1 MHNPNCPN
9 CLNWSTFSF
18 PRCLPSL
25 RIAQIRNF
33 WQIRDQWNTDKWFRP
48 VSGGSWYEHPLQEIW
63 RVHAGHLHSYLH
75 WFQSHLLMLCQVSMG
90 VQKIFLNPIPLD
102 ILRFR
107 VKTMPQIKG
116 KWQGGSNWHPLE
128 GLLRRWWS
136 MIDFVSLK
144 YDYWL
149 YHVLVKSH
157 SGNNKQFFQFKFNIA
172 IFFSSQIHKN
182 SLTLEFMESFILI
195 SICYLLTI
203 HCNCPHEIGCLNI

>member
-107 VKTMPQIKG
+107 VKTMPQIKA
-116 KWQGGSNWHPLE
+116 KEQGAPNM
-128 GLLRRWWS
+128 LLMYRSQGRS
-136 MIDFVSLK
+136 
-144 YDYWL
+144 
-149 YHVLVKSH
+149 KSW
-157 SGNNKQFFQFKFNIA
+157 
-172 IFFSSQIHKN
+172 
-182 SLTLEFMESFILI
+182 TLICGGFPSSFINGLQVKHHPI
-195 SICYLLTI
+195 SDHLF
-203 HCNCPHEIGCLNI
+203 